1 MLNFNKIIEVL
12 TSLQIIII
20 STFIPFSISLPFT
33 NKLNQILDIPMS
45 WQIPSIIIITL
56 IFKREVVII
65 SYSIYLLI
73 GLFLLPIFQNGG
85 SLGYILTPNFGYLL
99 GIYPLINI
107 INKVNKINRKIHYY
121 DLLRYGVLGIC
132 SMHIIGIIYSSIQI
146 LYFKQP
152 DTLIYNISKYSFGKF
167 FYHLLMLIPITLL
180 SKFLNIKYR
189 NKKLC

>member
-1 MLNFNKIIEVL
+1 M
-12 TSLQIIII
+12 SL
-20 STFIPFSISLPFT
+20 
-33 NKLNQILDIPMS
+33 
-45 WQIPSIIIITL
+45 QIPSIIIITL

-73 GLFLLPIFQNGG
+73 GLFFLPIFQNGG
-85 SLGYILTPNFGYLL
+85 SVGYILTPNFGYLL

-132 SMHIIGIIYSSIQI
+132 STHIIGIIYSSIQI

-189 NKKLC
+189 NKK